1 MSQIVDLG
9 NGAQVICGNVYDIPA
24 MKLQPALIAADPPYG
39 DITKETWDTADVDG
53 WLKLFRDFDYLG
65 EGIPIYWWGGI
76 GKIKNRPFLEFALR
90 LEKETDWCIKDW
102 ITWKKKRA
110 YGKPKDYLF
119 VREECLVCTYK
130 GSPYK
135 VFNKPYL
142 AEKRGY
148 AGYKSNI
155 VIGKFEGIFHEKET
169 CSVLPSGSQT
179 QSERDVSLLLRQN
192 DLLEKSRSKNE
203 ETQKL
208 VKQEQGASQGILKS
222 LGQTKSDQEDS
233 HESASQ
239 GKIERYFLQSDG
251 KRLAGGVDQR
261 VPGVWDANCSPILY
275 QWTG

>member
-9 NGAQVICGNVYDIPA
+9 NGAQVICGNVYDVPA

-39 DITKETWDTADVDG
+39 DITKEAWDTADVDG

-65 EGIPIYWWGGI
+65 DGIPIYWWGGI

-142 AEKRGY
+142 EEKRGY
-148 AGYKSNI
+148 AGFNAKYPALSEYKRRGNVWDETELMRNKRHPCHKAPI
-155 VIGKFEGIFHEKET
+155 VCKIPIEVHTNPGDLVLDLYAGSAETSVQALALGRKTIAVEGSEAEVSRIKEY
-169 CSVLPSGSQT
+169 
-179 QSERDVSLLLRQN
+179 
-192 DLLEKSRSKNE
+192 LEK
-203 ETQKL
+203 L
-208 VKQEQGASQGILKS
+208 
-222 LGQTKSDQEDS
+222 
-233 HESASQ
+233 
-239 GKIERYFLQSDG
+239 
-251 KRLAGGVDQR
+251 
-261 VPGVWDANCSPILY
+261 
-275 QWTG
+275 